1 MNEAERSQSLIEEWK
16 QSLFDR
22 EGPGGKIE
30 MDELELDTIIGAT
43 SIAGSCTSQCPSC
56 TSNCC

>member
-1 MNEAERSQSLIEEWK
+1 MTEAERSEALIQEWK

-22 EGPGGKIE
+22 EGPGGRIE
-30 MDELELDTIIGAT
+30 MDELDTIIGAS
-43 SIAGSCTSQCPSC
+43 SIAGNCSTSCCPQC